1 MDIALVDKGKDH
13 IEVEI
18 RDMSAYVLLEPLRE
32 RLLQDPSVDI
42 ATVDSDH
49 PVYGKRHLFVRVKN
63 GKPQNAIK
71 RALRELSESYG
82 EMLKQVEKAK
92 EPKKE

>member
-1 MDIALVDKGKDH
+1 MDIVLVDKGKDH

-18 RDMSAYVLLEPLRE
+18 RDTSAYVLLEPLRE

-49 PVYGKRHLFVRVKN
+49 PVYGKRHLYKEDWRKVFEPEHVK
-63 GKPQNAIK
+63 ACIH
-71 RALRELSESYG
+71 
-82 EMLKQVEKAK
+82 EMLHPEKHA
-92 EPKKE
+92 